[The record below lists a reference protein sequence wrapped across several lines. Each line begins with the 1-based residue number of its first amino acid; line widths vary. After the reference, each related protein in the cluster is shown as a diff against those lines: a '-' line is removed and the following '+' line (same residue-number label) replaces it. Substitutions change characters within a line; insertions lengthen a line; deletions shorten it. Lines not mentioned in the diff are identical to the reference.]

1 MSRSSLSS
9 LLPRALLARLAL
21 AALTGL
27 VLGLLLWAWLVPDVL
42 PALAGAL
49 LLAALSVLLPV
60 LMLRAVRHKL
70 VRAAAFANTLPHG
83 NPLFAGGGSREEQA
97 LAEALNHARAG
108 LAGQTAAAMEN
119 EMRVKAVFDAALD
132 CIVFVDNGG
141 CITEFNPAAERT
153 FAYRRADVIG
163 KDMSTLL
170 LPLPL
175 VSQHLEAMQA
185 YQEGQADAILDH
197 RRTITA
203 RRSNGSEFP
212 AEVVV
217 VANNVGGRREFAVW
231 LRDTTETW
239 QAADAMLK
247 ARVAAEDAN
256 RAKSDFLANM
266 SHEIRTPLNA
276 IIGITELA
284 MDTELNREQREYL
297 NLVRSSGDA
306 LLSIINELLDYS
318 KIEAGHL
325 EFERIDFS
333 LRHAVATAVRS
344 LAAKANEQRLE
355 LLINIGRDVPDALI
369 GDPHRIR
376 QILTNLISNAIKFT
390 PQGEVEVQVSRLPVQ
405 EGDSVMLQFD
415 VRDTGIG
422 IPRDKLG
429 VIFDAF
435 TQVDTSTTRNFG
447 GTGLGLAI
455 CTRLVEALG
464 GRIWAESEPGRG
476 STLRFNARFSL
487 NPAIPPPQ
495 LPTSLA
501 GVRILVADTN
511 SRHRALLGEQLSDW
525 GMRVRGV
532 DTVSALL
539 AELESA
545 ARCGLPMRIALVDA
559 ALLEIDGAQL
569 IQRMRATLPPP
580 ALIVMQHVHTRR
592 RSTDAEPWPGSS
604 ARLLKPL
611 LADEL
616 LNSLLSALG
625 EGSVEDRGRPQ
636 RHKPSGRTGRSL
648 NILLAED
655 NPINQTLALRML
667 EKLGHRA
674 HVVANGL
681 AALDACAE
689 RNYDVILMDVQMPVM
704 GGFEATAA
712 LRAREAETGR
722 HTPIVAMTAH
732 AMAGD
737 RERCLA
743 AGMDDYVSKPIQSSV
758 LDTALANVIG
768 VSDEF
773 PTDSGTHA
781 MTSNAPFDRHAL
793 IDSLGGDLE
802 LYGEIVRLFLSH
814 YPHELDNLQH
824 ALAAGDAE
832 KLHRIAHSLKGAI
845 SNFAA
850 PRATAAARTLEMS
863 LKGGMPDHAAILVED
878 TLAAVRELGDAMR
891 ADLEEK
897 V

>member
-1 MSRSSLSS
+1 MSRTSLSS
-9 LLPRALLARLAL
+9 LLPSALLARLAL
-21 AALTGL
+21 AASTGL
-27 VLGLLLWAWLVPDVL
+27 ALGLLLWVWLVPEVL
-42 PALAGAL
+42 PALVGAL
-49 LLAALSVLLPV
+49 LLAALTVLLPA
-60 LMLRAVRHKL
+60 LMLRDVRHTL

-83 NPLFAGGGSREEQA
+83 NPPLVANGSSEEQA
-97 LAEALNHARAG
+97 LAAALNHARTR
-108 LAGQTAAAMEN
+108 LAGQAAAAMES
-119 EMRVKAVFDAALD
+119 EIRARAIFDSALD
-132 CIVFVDNGG
+132 CIVCVDNGG

-153 FAYRRADVIG
+153 CGYRRGDVIG

-185 YQEGQADAILDH
+185 YQEGHADAILDH

-217 VANNVGGRREFAVW
+217 IASSVSSRREFAVW

-276 IIGITELA
+276 IIGITEL
-284 MDTELNREQREYL
+284 MLDTELGREQREYL
-297 NLVRSSGDA
+297 NLVRSSSDA

-325 EFERIDFS
+325 EFEHIDFS

-390 PQGEVEVQVSRLPVQ
+390 PQGEIEVQVSRLPVQ

-455 CTRLVEALG
+455 CTRLVAALG

-476 STLRFNARFSL
+476 STLRFNARFAV

-532 DTVSALL
+532 DTVAALL
-539 AELESA
+539 AELENS
-545 ARCGLPMRIALVDA
+545 ARCGLPMRIALIDA
-559 ALLEIDGAQL
+559 ALLEIDGPHL
-569 IQRMRATLPPP
+569 IGRMRATLPPP
-580 ALIVMQHVHTRR
+580 ALIVMQHVHMRR

-616 LNSLLSALG
+616 LNSLLTALG
-625 EGSVEDRGRPQ
+625 EGGVEDRSRSL

-667 EKLGHRA
+667 EKLGHHA

-689 RNYDVILMDVQMPVM
+689 RNYDVILMDVQMPLM

-824 ALAAGDAE
+824 ALAAGDTE

-863 LKGGMPDHAAILVED
+863 LKGGMPEHAAVLVED